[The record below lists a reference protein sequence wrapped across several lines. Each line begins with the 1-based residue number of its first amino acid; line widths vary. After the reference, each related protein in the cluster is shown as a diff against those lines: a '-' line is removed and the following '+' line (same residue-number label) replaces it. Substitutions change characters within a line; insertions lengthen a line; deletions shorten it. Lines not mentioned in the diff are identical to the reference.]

1 MSIRSTE
8 SIHIEFDD
16 NSILSSLFGVN
27 DSNIR
32 TLEKINEVKIEY
44 RGNKVKIVGHKFS
57 IEETRRELENLFE
70 EAKKGIEIDE
80 EKIKDTKSL
89 LSLDSNSNSQLDLLI
104 QTKKRKI
111 IPRSNNQ
118 KKYFQLL
125 NEKNIVFAVGPAGTG
140 KTFLAVAKA
149 VAALQK
155 GLVNKIILS
164 RPAVEAGEKLGFL
177 PGDLKDKVDPFLRPI
192 YDALYD
198 MMPFDQVE
206 KKINN
211 GIIEIAP
218 IAFMRGRTLENC
230 FVILDEAQN
239 TSKIQMKMFLTRLGK
254 NSQMVVVGDITQI
267 DLVSKND
274 SGLLDA
280 KVKLSHIKDIGFV
293 FLNDKDVVRHDL
305 VKKIINAY
313 DSKK

>member
-32 TLEKINEVKIEY
+32 ILEKINEVKIEY

-89 LSLDSNSNSQLDLLI
+89 LSLDSNSNSQLDLFI